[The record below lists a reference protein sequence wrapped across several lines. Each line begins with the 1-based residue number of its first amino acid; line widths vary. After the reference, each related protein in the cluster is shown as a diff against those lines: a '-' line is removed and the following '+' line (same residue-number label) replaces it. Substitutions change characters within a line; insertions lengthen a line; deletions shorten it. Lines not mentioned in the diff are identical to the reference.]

1 MSTLSAPAA
10 APGNPSALKSH
21 CRSIAERARTA
32 AIDLAGVPGQTK
44 AACLRAAAA
53 AIRADVAEILAANK
67 LDLAAAPGFG
77 LTAAAIDRLDR
88 QFDEIGAAMGNFERH
103 GSHLADRHAH
113 RFCEVACRTGRDV
126 GRVQSSDNALPCSQ
140 QVGSRMLCGV

>member
-10 APGNPSALKSH
+10 APGSPSALKSH

-77 LTAAAIDRLDR
+77 LTAAAIDRLVHHSIILELDCKSYRAEHEKNKR
-88 QFDEIGAAMGNFERH
+88 QKG
-103 GSHLADRHAH
+103 
-113 RFCEVACRTGRDV
+113 
-126 GRVQSSDNALPCSQ
+126 DN
-140 QVGSRMLCGV
+140 